1 MEFRQLEYFHT
12 ISKLENFT
20 RTAEALHVSQ
30 PSVTK
35 AIKALEAELEMTLID
50 RRQKHV
56 TLTTEGKA
64 FLLHVEKILWAVDE
78 AKQDMTRFQKNKH
91 GIIHFGMPP
100 MMEAYLFPKLFTK
113 FKEAYSNIEIDVRE
127 YGDSTEVLAKIE
139 AGELDMGMIIGSEP
153 HTQNSMMIMQ
163 DQMNL
168 CVDHHHPL
176 HDKISVDFRQLKN
189 EKFILQQPNTYQYK
203 QIYARCVENGFTPD
217 ILLCTSQLKTIKQ
230 LVANKVGISLL
241 LDLVT
246 RQETI
251 FKRVPVYPPMP
262 VNISLIW
269 SRSKCLSHAAESFVS
284 FMQDFKK
291 SNEFKAFLDEK
302 IEA

>member
-12 ISKLENFT
+12 LSKLENFT

-78 AKQDMTRFQKNKH
+78 AWQDMQRFQKNKH
-91 GIIHFGMPP
+91 GIIHFGVPP

-113 FKEAYSNIEIDVRE
+113 FNEIYSNIQIDVRE

-139 AGELDMGMIIGSEP
+139 SGELDMGMIIGGEVSME
-153 HTQNSMMIMQ
+153 NSMLIMQ
-163 DQMNL
+163 DQMSL
-168 CVDHHHPL
+168 CVNHEHPL
-176 HDKISVDFRQLKN
+176 HDKNSVDFRQLKA

-262 VNISLIW
+262 VHISLIW
-269 SRSKCLSHAAESFVS
+269 SSGKCLSQAAENFV
-284 FMQDFKK
+284 DFLRDYRK
-291 SNEFKAFLDEK
+291 SAEFKAFLNETT
-302 IEA
+302 E

>member
-1 MEFRQLEYFHT
+1 MEFRQLEYFHI

-64 FLLHVEKILWAVDE
+64 FLMHVEKILWAVDE
-78 AKQDMTRFQKNKH
+78 AHQDMMRFQKNKH
-91 GIIHFGMPP
+91 GLIHFGVPP

-113 FKEAYSNIEIDVRE
+113 FKESYANVEIDVKE

-139 AGELDMGMIIGSEP
+139 AGELDMGMIIGDEC
-153 HTQNSMMIMQ
+153 HTQNSMLIMQ
-163 DQMNL
+163 DQMSL
-168 CVDHHHPL
+168 CVNPEHPL
-176 HDKISVDFRQLKN
+176 HDKGSVDFRQLKN

-203 QIYARCVENGFTPD
+203 QIYARCVDNGFTPD

-262 VNISLIW
+262 VSISLIW
-269 SRSKCLSHAAESFVS
+269 SQSKCPSTAVQNFVS
-284 FMQDFKK
+284 FMQDYKK
-291 SNEFKAFLDEK
+291 SNEFKAFSQDKTE
-302 IEA
+302 